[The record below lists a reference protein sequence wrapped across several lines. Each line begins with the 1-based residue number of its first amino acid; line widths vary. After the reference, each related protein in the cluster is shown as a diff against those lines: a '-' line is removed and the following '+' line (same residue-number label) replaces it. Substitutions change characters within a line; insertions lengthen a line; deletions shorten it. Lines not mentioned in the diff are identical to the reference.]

1 MLADSSRNR
10 AQTGTLNRNV
20 HLQAASLY
28 ELLEFIAQELPR
40 WRDRPERERKTSE
53 TDLTSQ
59 LCGHLTNAAR
69 QSLGWDF
76 LQFRIEEPDEQ
87 CNGRKID
94 LVAAPCAATVWIDGR
109 CCYDLQTLLPIEC
122 KRLPTPR
129 GKNRDE
135 REYVISGTTTT
146 GGIQRFKAGHHGA
159 MHSLAGMIGYIQQ
172 SSSTFWYGRVTAWI
186 KELDGASS
194 AWSGKDLLHAESSNQ
209 RTGLS
214 IYRSSH
220 KRENGLPDIELRH
233 LWIEMQASR

>member
-1 MLADSSRNR
+1 MLADFSRNR
-10 AQTGTLNRNV
+10 AQTGTLNRDV

-59 LCGHLTNAAR
+59 LCGHLTSAAR
-69 QSLGWDF
+69 QSHGWDF
-76 LQFRIEEPDEQ
+76 LQFRVEEPDEQ
-87 CNGRKID
+87 CNDRKID
-94 LVAAPCAATVWIDGR
+94 LVVAPCAATVWIDGR

-129 GKNRDE
+129 RKDRDE

-146 GGIQRFKAGHHGA
+146 GGIQRFKAGHHGSV
-159 MHSLAGMIGYIQQ
+159 HSLAGMIGYIQQ
-172 SSSTFWYGRVTAWI
+172 SSSTFWYDRVTTWI

-194 AWSGKDLLHAESSNQ
+194 VWSAKDLLHVESKNQ
-209 RTGLS
+209 RTGLT

-220 KRENGLPDIELRH
+220 TRENGQPDIELRH
-233 LWIEMQASR
+233 LWIDMQVSR